1 MAMSAT
7 LFVSQSLVDHHS
19 IPPNHPESPL
29 RPLSIETILRQSG
42 LWSDLGHATAVP
54 ADTDALLRVHPAR
67 YIEQLHLITPKK
79 GTILA
84 AEDTPMASDTLHA
97 ATEAAGAGIMAVE
110 AVLRGDY
117 KNAFCAVR
125 PPGHHAEPTKS
136 KGFCFLNNIA
146 IAAQHAIQCMDIKR
160 VCIFDF
166 DVHQCNGTI
175 EALGN
180 NPHVLVVSTFQH
192 PLYPFSHY
200 FNQPANVVN
209 IPLQEG
215 CSSIEYRRHCESKIF
230 NAISQFRPEL
240 ILVSAGFD
248 AHRDD
253 PLGGLNLIEEDFDWL
268 TRLTKDLAQTYCQ
281 GRIISMLEGGYDLE
295 ALANS
300 AHAHIRALTGK

>member
-19 IPPNHPESPL
+19 IPPSHPESPL
-29 RPLSIETILRQSG
+29 RPLSIETVLRQSG
-42 LWSDLGHATAVP
+42 LWSNLGHATAVP
-54 ADTDALLRVHPAR
+54 ATQASLLLVHPAL
-67 YIEQLHLITPKK
+67 YLEQLNLITPKK

-97 ATEAAGAGIMAVE
+97 AQEAAGAGIMAVE

-125 PPGHHAEPTKS
+125 PPGHHAEPKKS

-146 IAAQHAIQCMDIKR
+146 IAAQHAVHHLGIKR

-180 NPHVLVVSTFQH
+180 NPNFLIVSTFQH

-200 FNQPANVVN
+200 FNQPENVVN
-209 IPLQEG
+209 IPLAEG
-215 CSSIEYRRHCESKIF
+215 CASLEFRQKCESRIIKS
-230 NAISQFRPEL
+230 ISHFRPEL

-253 PLGGLNLIEEDFDWL
+253 PLGGLNLIEDDFSWL
-268 TRLTKDLAQTYCQ
+268 TRLTMDLAKTYCN
-281 GRIISMLEGGYDLE
+281 GKIVSMLEGGYDLE
-295 ALANS
+295 ALARS
-300 AHAHIRALTGK
+300 AHAHIAALGE